1 MRIRFLFLCVSAG
14 LVAGGFAVQA
24 CGGTQSDSTPV
35 DAGQDVVDASVK
47 DTNAPD
53 VKDSAPPCDPTA
65 DFLKDIPDASL
76 ADGATTSGICLACAK
91 TKCKNELAACSK
103 DCACQSLAGDA
114 IDCYLK
120 STSKATSDLIKC
132 VSGFAGVSTSTR
144 NIGLGVFGC
153 INNEC
158 PDECATAAFNPDAGA
173 DADAN

>member
-14 LVAGGFAVQA
+14 LVAGGFAIQA
-24 CGGTQSDSTPV
+24 CGGTQSDSATVV
-35 DAGQDVVDASVK
+35 DAGLDVVDATVK

-53 VKDSAPPCDPTA
+53 VKDAAPACDPTA

-76 ADGATTSGICLACAK
+76 ADGATTSGICLGCAK
-91 TKCKNELAACSK
+91 SKCKNELSACSK
-103 DCACQSLAGDA
+103 DCTCQGLAGDA

-120 STSKATSDLIKC
+120 STTKNPTDLIKC
-132 VSGFAGVSTSTR
+132 AGGFASVPTATR

-153 INNEC
+153 ISNEC
-158 PDECATAAFNPDAGA
+158 SVECATAEFTDAGA